1 MLLKQ
6 NERGENLE
14 RSMSMDAN
22 TFSHTDVKTLQ
33 EIIKKLDEEIEDKS
47 NQIYELQKEK
57 YIQENTIKDREGEID
72 KILKMKMQSEERAT
86 LLQK

>member
-1 MLLKQ
+1 
-6 NERGENLE
+6 
-14 RSMSMDAN
+14 MSMDAN

>member
-1 MLLKQ
+1 LLLKQ